1 VASVAQL
8 SPDSTCTVL
17 HSARGRRSLDLAKTV
32 EFELELELVVLWAD
46 PRSGVV
52 KVAEPGKL

>member
-1 VASVAQL
+1 LVASVAQL
-8 SPDSTCTVL
+8 PPDSTCTVL
-17 HSARGRRSLDLAKTV
+17 HSARGRRFLHLAKTV
-32 EFELELELVVLWAD
+32 ELVVLLAD